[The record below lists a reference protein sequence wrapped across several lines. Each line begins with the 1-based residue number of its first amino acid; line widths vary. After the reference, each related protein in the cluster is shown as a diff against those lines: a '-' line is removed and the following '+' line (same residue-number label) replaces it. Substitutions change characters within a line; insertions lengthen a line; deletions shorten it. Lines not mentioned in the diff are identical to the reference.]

1 MFGESAPIR
10 DADPVTR
17 TGVIHA
23 VRGSVLDVVFA
34 HGLPALDELI
44 LAGEARVP
52 AEVRAHLSA
61 ERVRAVA
68 LDGTAGLRRGDIVHR
83 TGAGLSVPVGPH
95 LLGRVVD
102 VMGRPLDGG
111 PPVPDGTPR
120 WSIHRASPDL
130 SRRSAHMQPLW
141 TGIKIIDLL
150 APLARGGKTALFGGA
165 GVGKTVLIM
174 ELIRTVVERAD
185 GLSVFAGIG
194 ERSREAF
201 ELLDDMRGS
210 GMLERTAMVL
220 GQMAE
225 PPGARWRAG
234 LTALTQAE
242 YFRDAMGRDVLLLM
256 DNVFRF
262 VQAGAEISGMLGH
275 MPARVGY
282 QPTMAGEIGMMQE
295 RIASV
300 AGGAI
305 TAIQAVYVPADDFT
319 DPAVAELFSHLDG
332 SIVLSRSVAAEGLY
346 PAVDPL
352 ASSARLMDPILL
364 GQRHYRVAGAV
375 RSAISQYRALED
387 IIALLGIDE
396 LSANDRQ
403 VVMRARRLLRFLT
416 QPFFVTGG
424 FTGRDGVSVEI
435 EDTLAGCEAILNGEA
450 DDWAEASLYMIG
462 ALADARAR
470 EQQRPDTPS

>member
-1 MFGESAPIR
+1 MTVDAPPFGRIEA
-10 DADPVTR
+10 
-17 TGVIHA
+17 IH
-23 VRGSVLDVVFA
+23 GSVLDLWFP
-34 HGLPALDELI
+34 GSLPGLDEVVLVGD
-44 LAGEARVP
+44 AVP
-52 AEVRAHLSA
+52 VEVRAHLSA
-61 ERVRAVA
+61 DMVRGVA
-68 LDGTAGLRRGDIVHR
+68 MDIAAGLKRGDPAHR
-83 TGAGLSVPVGPH
+83 TGKGLTVPVGPF

-111 PPVPDGTPR
+111 GPLPVETPLR
-120 WSIHRASPDL
+120 SIHQPSPSL
-130 SRRSAHMQPLW
+130 SRRSARLTPQW

-174 ELIRTVVERAD
+174 ELIRTVVEQDD

-194 ERSREAF
+194 ERSREAA

-210 GMLERTAMVL
+210 GVLERTVMVL

-242 YFRDAMGRDVLLLM
+242 YFRDVMGRDVLLLM

-262 VQAGAEISGMLGH
+262 VQAGAEIAGMLGH

-282 QPTMAGEIGMMQE
+282 QPTMAGEIGMLQE

-300 AGGAI
+300 AGAAI
-305 TAIQAVYVPADDFT
+305 TSIQAVYVPADDFT

-332 SIVLSRSVAAEGLY
+332 SIVLSRAVAAEGLY

-352 ASSARLMDPILL
+352 SSSTRLMDPDLL
-364 GQRHYRVAGAV
+364 GQRHYKVAAAV
-375 RSAISQYRALED
+375 RAAIAQYRALED
-387 IIALLGIDE
+387 IIALLGVDE
-396 LSANDRQ
+396 LSAADRQ
-403 VVMRARRLLRFLT
+403 VVARARRLLRFLT
-416 QPFFVTGG
+416 QPFHVTGG
-424 FTGRDGVSVEI
+424 FTGRQGVTVDI
-435 EDTLAGCEAILNGEA
+435 QDTLAGCEAILNG
-450 DDWAEASLYMIG
+450 DTDGWAESSLYMTG
-462 ALADARAR
+462 TLADARAR
-470 EQQRPDTPS
+470 EMREAVT

>member
-1 MFGESAPIR
+1 MTVDDR
-10 DADPVTR
+10 DHGRVQA
-17 TGVIHA
+17 I
-23 VRGSVLDVVFA
+23 RGSVLDIAFPT
-34 HGLPALDELI
+34 GLPALEELV
-44 LAGEARVP
+44 LVGGAGVP

-61 ERVRAVA
+61 DQVRAVA
-68 LDGTAGLRRGDIVHR
+68 LDITAGLKRGDSARR
-83 TGAGLSVPVGPH
+83 TGRGLSVPVG
-95 LLGRVVD
+95 LDILGRVVD

-111 PPVPDGTPR
+111 GSLPADAPR
-120 WSIHRASPDL
+120 WSIHRTSPPL
-130 SRRSAHMQPLW
+130 SQRSARLEPLW

-174 ELIRTVVERAD
+174 ELIRTVVERD
-185 GLSVFAGIG
+185 GGLSVFAGIG
-194 ERSREAF
+194 ERSREAA
-201 ELLDDMRGS
+201 ELLEDMRGS
-210 GMLERTAMVL
+210 GVLERTAMVL

-242 YFRDAMGRDVLLLM
+242 YFRDVLGRDVLLLM

-262 VQAGAEISGMLGH
+262 VQAGAEIAGMLGH

-282 QPTMAGEIGMMQE
+282 QPTMAGEIGGLQE

-300 AGGAI
+300 SGAAI

-332 SIVLSRSVAAEGLY
+332 SIVLSRAVAAEGLY

-352 ASSARLMDPILL
+352 ASSARLMDPELL

-375 RSAISQYRALED
+375 RAAIAQYRALED

-396 LSANDRQ
+396 LSAADRQ
-403 VVMRARRLLRFLT
+403 VVTRARRLLRFLT
-416 QPFFVTGG
+416 QPFHVTGG
-424 FTGRDGVSVEI
+424 FTGRKGVSVDI
-435 EDTLAGCEAILNGEA
+435 ADTLDGCEAILAGEA
-450 DDWAEASLYMIG
+450 DGWAEASLYMTG
-462 ALADARAR
+462 TLADARAW
-470 EQQRPDTPS
+470 EKGGGAP

>member
-1 MFGESAPIR
+1 MTIANQNIGHVLAI
-10 DADPVTR
+10 
-17 TGVIHA
+17 
-23 VRGSVLDVVFA
+23 RGSVIDVAFP
-34 HGLPALDELI
+34 HGLPALDELLLVGDGI
-44 LAGEARVP
+44 P

-61 ERVRAVA
+61 DQVRAVA
-68 LDGTAGLRRGDIVHR
+68 LDATSGLKRGDRATR
-83 TGAGLSVPVGPH
+83 TGGGLSVPVGPD

-111 PPVPDGTPR
+111 AAIAANAPR
-120 WSIHRASPDL
+120 WTIHRPSPPL
-130 SRRSAHMQPLW
+130 SRRTARLEPLW

-174 ELIRTVVERAD
+174 ELIRTVVERD
-185 GLSVFAGIG
+185 GGLSVFSGIG
-194 ERSREAF
+194 ERSREAA

-210 GMLERTAMVL
+210 GVLERTAMVL

-262 VQAGAEISGMLGH
+262 VQAGAEIAGMLGH

-282 QPTMAGEIGMMQE
+282 QPTMAGEIGGLQE

-300 AGGAI
+300 AGAAI

-332 SIVLSRSVAAEGLY
+332 SIVLSRAVAAEGLY

-352 ASSARLMDPILL
+352 ASTARLLDPELL
-364 GQRHYRVAGAV
+364 GQRHYNVAGAV
-375 RSAISQYRALED
+375 RAAIAQYRALED

-396 LSANDRQ
+396 LSAADRQ
-403 VVMRARRLLRFLT
+403 VVTRARRLLRFLT
-416 QPFFVTGG
+416 QPFHVTGG
-424 FTGRDGVSVEI
+424 FTGRSGVSVDI
-435 EDTLAGCEAILNGEA
+435 TDTLDGCEAILAGEA
-450 DDWAEASLYMIG
+450 DNWAEASLYMTG
-462 ALADARAR
+462 TLADARAR
-470 EQQRPDTPS
+470 EKGQAA

>member
-1 MFGESAPIR
+1 MNGDTAF
-10 DADPVTR
+10 PVDTAKE
-17 TGVIHA
+17 TDGVILA
-23 VRGSVLDVVFA
+23 VRGSVLDIAFPQ
-34 HGLPALDELI
+34 GLPALDELVI
-44 LAGEARVP
+44 AGQGIP
-52 AEVRAHLSA
+52 AEVRAHLSPDK
-61 ERVRAVA
+61 VRAVA
-68 LDGTAGLRRGDIVHR
+68 LDGTAGLRRGDGARR
-83 TGAGLSVPVGPH
+83 TGASLSVPVGPD

-111 PPVPDGTPR
+111 AAAPDSAPR
-120 WSIHRASPDL
+120 WSIHRPSPPL
-130 SRRSAHMQPLW
+130 AARTAHLQPLW

-150 APLARGGKTALFGGA
+150 SPLTRGGKTALFGGA

-174 ELIRTVVERAD
+174 ELIRTVVERD
-185 GLSVFAGIG
+185 NGLSVFAGIG
-194 ERSREAF
+194 ERSREAA
-201 ELLDDMRGS
+201 ELLEDMRGS
-210 GMLERTAMVL
+210 GVLARTAMVL

-234 LTALTQAE
+234 MTALTQAE

-262 VQAGAEISGMLGH
+262 VQAGAEIAGMLGV

-282 QPTMAGEIGMMQE
+282 QPTMAGEIGALQE

-300 AGGAI
+300 PGAAI

-332 SIVLSRSVAAEGLY
+332 SIVLSRAVAAEGLY

-352 ASSARLMDPILL
+352 ASSARLMDPDLL
-364 GQRHYRVAGAV
+364 GQRHYQVAGAV
-375 RSAISQYRALED
+375 RAAIAQYRALED

-403 VVMRARRLLRFLT
+403 VVTRARRLLRFLT

-424 FTGRDGVSVEI
+424 FTGRSGVSVGI

-450 DDWAEASLYMIG
+450 DNWAESSLYMIG
-462 ALADARAR
+462 TLDDARAR
-470 EQQRPDTPS
+470 EKAVAA

>member
-1 MFGESAPIR
+1 M
-10 DADPVTR
+10 T
-17 TGVIHA
+17 IHDQHWGTVQA
-23 VRGSVLDVVFA
+23 IRGSVLDIRFP
-34 HGLPALDELI
+34 HRLPALDELVLI
-44 LAGEARVP
+44 GDGVP

-61 ERVRAVA
+61 DLVRAVA
-68 LDGTAGLRRGDIVHR
+68 LDLPAGLKRGDSVR
-83 TGAGLSVPVGPH
+83 ATGASLSVPAGPG

-102 VMGRPLDGG
+102 VMGRPVDGG
-111 PPVPDGTPR
+111 GPLPPDLPQR
-120 WSIHRASPDL
+120 CIHQPSPPL
-130 SRRSAHMQPLW
+130 SRRSARLQPLW

-150 APLARGGKTALFGGA
+150 SPLARGGKTALFGGA

-174 ELIRTVVERAD
+174 ELIRTVVERDD

-194 ERSREAF
+194 ERSREAA

-210 GMLERTAMVL
+210 GVLDRTAMVL

-242 YFRDAMGRDVLLLM
+242 YFRDIMGRDVLLLM

-262 VQAGAEISGMLGH
+262 VQAGSEIAGMLGH

-282 QPTMAGEIGMMQE
+282 QPTMAGEIGMLQE

-300 AGGAI
+300 AGAAI

-332 SIVLSRSVAAEGLY
+332 SVVLSRAVAAEGLY

-352 ASSARLMDPILL
+352 ASAARLMDPDLVGL
-364 GQRHYRVAGAV
+364 RHYRVAGAV
-375 RSAISQYRALED
+375 RSVIAQYRALED
-387 IIALLGIDE
+387 IIALLGVDE
-396 LSANDRQ
+396 LSATDRQ
-403 VVMRARRLLRFLT
+403 VVAHARRLLRFLT
-416 QPFFVTGG
+416 QPFHVTGG
-424 FTGRDGVSVEI
+424 FTGRGGVSVDI
-435 EDTLAGCEAILNGEA
+435 ADTLSGCEAILAG
-450 DDWAEASLYMIG
+450 DTDGWAESSLYMTG
-462 ALADARAR
+462 TLADAHAR
-470 EQQRPDTPS
+470 ELAGVPA

>member
-1 MFGESAPIR
+1 MTGDDPFPKH
-10 DADPVTR
+10 DAKE
-17 TGVIHA
+17 TGGTILA
-23 VRGSVLDVVFA
+23 VRGSVLDIAFPQ
-34 HGLPALDELI
+34 GLPALNELVMV
-44 LAGEARVP
+44 GNGVP
-52 AEVRAHLSA
+52 AEVRVHLSPDK
-61 ERVRAVA
+61 VRAVA
-68 LDGTAGLRRGDIVHR
+68 LDGTAGLRRGDKATR
-83 TGAGLSVPVGPH
+83 TGAGLSVPVGPD

-111 PPVPDGTPR
+111 PAISEAAPR
-120 WSIHRASPDL
+120 WCIHRASPPL
-130 SRRSAHMQPLW
+130 AARTARLQPLW

-150 APLARGGKTALFGGA
+150 SPLTRGGKTALFGGA

-174 ELIRTVVERAD
+174 ELIRTVVERD
-185 GLSVFAGIG
+185 NGLSVFAGIG
-194 ERSREAF
+194 ERSREAA
-201 ELLDDMRGS
+201 ELLEDMRGS
-210 GMLERTAMVL
+210 GVLARTAMVL

-234 LTALTQAE
+234 MTALTQAE

-262 VQAGAEISGMLGH
+262 VQAGAEIAGMLGV

-282 QPTMAGEIGMMQE
+282 QPTMAGEIGALQE

-300 AGGAI
+300 PGAAI

-332 SIVLSRSVAAEGLY
+332 SIVLSRAVAAEGLY

-352 ASSARLMDPILL
+352 ASSARLMDPDLL
-364 GQRHYRVAGAV
+364 GQRHYQVAGAV
-375 RSAISQYRALED
+375 RAAIAQYRALED

-403 VVMRARRLLRFLT
+403 VVTRARRLLRFLT

-424 FTGRDGVSVEI
+424 FTGRGGVSVGI
-435 EDTLAGCEAILNGEA
+435 EETLAGCEAILSGEA
-450 DDWAEASLYMIG
+450 DNWAESSLYMIG
-462 ALADARAR
+462 TLDDARAR
-470 EQQRPDTPS
+470 EKAVAA

>member
-1 MFGESAPIR
+1 MTVDNPYLGKVQAI
-10 DADPVTR
+10 
-17 TGVIHA
+17 
-23 VRGSVLDVVFA
+23 RGSVLDIQFA
-34 HGLPALDELI
+34 PGLPCLDEMLLVRGTI
-44 LAGEARVP
+44 P

-61 ERVRAVA
+61 DRVRAVA
-68 LDGTAGLRRGDIVHR
+68 LDNTAGLKRGDAALR
-83 TGAGLSVPVGPH
+83 MGSGLSVPVGPH

-102 VMGRPLDGG
+102 VVGRPLDGLG
-111 PPVPDGTPR
+111 PLPADAPR
-120 WSIHRASPDL
+120 RSIHQPSPPL
-130 SRRSAHMQPLW
+130 SRRSARLEPQW

-174 ELIRTVVERAD
+174 ELIRTVVERDD

-194 ERSREAF
+194 ERSREAA

-210 GMLERTAMVL
+210 GVLERTVMVL

-242 YFRDAMGRDVLLLM
+242 YFRDVMGRDVLLLM

-262 VQAGAEISGMLGH
+262 VQAGAEIAGMLGH

-282 QPTMAGEIGMMQE
+282 QPTMAGEIGMLQE

-300 AGGAI
+300 AGAAI

-332 SIVLSRSVAAEGLY
+332 SIVLSRAVAAEGLY

-352 ASSARLMDPILL
+352 ASSTRLMDPDLL
-364 GQRHYRVAGAV
+364 GQRHYRIAAAV
-375 RSAISQYRALED
+375 RAAIAQYRALED
-387 IIALLGIDE
+387 IIALLGVDE
-396 LSANDRQ
+396 LSAADRQ
-403 VVMRARRLLRFLT
+403 VVGRARRLLRFLT
-416 QPFFVTGG
+416 QPFHVTGG
-424 FTGRDGVSVEI
+424 FTGRQGASVDI
-435 EDTLAGCEAILNGEA
+435 QDTLAGCEAILNGDA
-450 DDWAEASLYMIG
+450 DGWAESSLYMTG
-462 ALADARAR
+462 TLAEAHVR
-470 EQQRPDTPS
+470 ESGGERG